1 MEGLLYV
8 NGVWQDDEVM
18 GEMVVDYYKD
28 LFTSSNPTE
37 FSEILEAM
45 QPKVTPIMNYKLVMD
60 FTVDEVRMALKQMYP
75 FKAPGS
81 NDMPPLFY

>member
-45 QPKVTPIMNYKLVMD
+45 QPKVTPIMNQKLIMD
-60 FTVDEVRMALKQMYP
+60 FTANEVRMALK
-75 FKAPGS
+75 
-81 NDMPPLFY
+81 

>member
-37 FSEILEAM
+37 FLEILKAM
-45 QPKVTPIMNYKLVMD
+45 QPKVTPIMNQKLIMD
-60 FTVDEVRMALKQMYP
+60 FIANEVRMALK
-75 FKAPGS
+75 
-81 NDMPPLFY
+81 

>member
-37 FSEILEAM
+37 FLEILKAM
-45 QPKVTPIMNYKLVMD
+45 QPKVTPIMNQKLIMD
-60 FTVDEVRMALKQMYP
+60 FTTDEVRMALK
-75 FKAPGS
+75 
-81 NDMPPLFY
+81 

>member
-1 MEGLLYV
+1 MEGLLCV

-37 FSEILEAM
+37 FLEILKAM
-45 QPKVTPIMNYKLVMD
+45 QPKVTPIMNQKLTMD
-60 FTVDEVRMALKQMYP
+60 FTADEVRMALK
-75 FKAPGS
+75 
-81 NDMPPLFY
+81 